1 MFKYSKEDFYHIEL
15 IDNPNYRLL
24 NSTNMESYWYI
35 ICMSFLDKPQYRL
48 EKHKTHIHA
57 KWFLNG
63 FRDFKQWEKM
73 EIKMNI
79 RESHNDGSTQ
89 KQINSLP

>member
-15 IDNPNYRLL
+15 IDYPNYKFSVNK

-57 KWFLNG
+57 K
-63 FRDFKQWEKM
+63 
-73 EIKMNI
+73 
-79 RESHNDGSTQ
+79 
-89 KQINSLP
+89 